1 MARRSRSPNPLAH
14 GIPDPLAPDLADPL
28 VPDLADPLVPDLAA
42 TTGML
47 LAALPKAELHLHLD
61 GSLRPS
67 TALEL
72 ARERGL
78 VTPGTDLPAIR
89 TRLTAPLPCRDQAQ
103 LLRAFELPIAI
114 LQDGAALERAAHEL
128 VLDVAGEG
136 TRYVEIRWAPALHT
150 ARGLGLQGGIAAV
163 AAGVRSGALAA
174 TGTLP
179 AAADALAAGAAR
191 SIVVRLIVV
200 AMRSHDPASNEA
212 VARAAVAAAPD
223 GVTGF
228 DLAGPEAAFPDPLAH
243 RRAFA
248 IARAGGLGLT
258 VHAGEWGGARQV
270 RRALALDPDRI
281 AHGAP
286 AAADPALLTE
296 LRARGTTLDLCPSS
310 NWQAGLVA
318 SLADHPLP
326 ALLHAGVPVTLSTD
340 DRTVSQLTLT
350 REYGR
355 AHATLG
361 LSLAELWALDRHALE
376 VAFLQD
382 DEAAR
387 DLLRAAFVAF
397 AAGEPRLAGDV
408 SPSVAAISPGRPRRP
423 PPGAPG

>member
-1 MARRSRSPNPLAH
+1 MARRSRSPNPLA
-14 GIPDPLAPDLADPL
+14 L
-28 VPDLADPLVPDLAA
+28 DLAA

-78 VTPGTDLPAIR
+78 VPPGTDLPAMR

-114 LQDGAALERAAHEL
+114 LQDAAALERAAHEL
-128 VLDVAGEG
+128 VLDVAGDG

-150 ARGLGLQGGIAAV
+150 SRGLSLQGGIAAV
-163 AAGVRSGALAA
+163 ATGVRSGALAA
-174 TGTLP
+174 
-179 AAADALAAGAAR
+179 AGEAR

-270 RRALALDPDRI
+270 RRALALDPNRI

-286 AAADPALLTE
+286 AAADPALLME

-387 DLLRAAFVAF
+387 DDLRAAFVTF
-397 AAGEPRLAGDV
+397 AAGEPRLAGKPLLAGEPRLAGDV
-408 SPSVAAISPGRPRRP
+408 SRSVAAVSPGRPRRP